1 MKAAVCRAFGA
12 PLEIEELR
20 LDPPEA
26 GEVRVRVAAC
36 AICHSDIHFAEGA
49 WGGDLPAVPGH
60 EAAGVVEEVGPG
72 VTRGRPGDRVVVSLL
87 RSCGRCFFCLRGES
101 HLCEAEL
108 PIDRGGRLRMPD
120 GALVHQ
126 AMRTAAFAEEVVVH
140 ESQLA
145 AIPSTLAFDV
155 ASLLGCGVL
164 TGLGAVTE
172 RAGVEEG
179 ASVVVVGTG
188 GVGLSAI
195 QGAVVAGAGEIVAV
209 DVSVAKRD
217 AAVRFGAT
225 RAVDPEEGDPGAEIR
240 AVTDGRGADYV
251 LVTVG
256 RTDAIEQ
263 GLSWLRRGGTLV
275 VVGMPPAGE
284 KIGVVAVDLAHDDL
298 RILGSKMGSAR
309 LADAVPRIV
318 ELYEQGRLKL
328 DELISG
334 RYPLERINEAI
345 AEAGGGSA
353 LRNVIVFDTVSTA

>member
-12 PLEIEELR
+12 PLELEELR

-36 AICHSDIHFAEGA
+36 AICQSDVHFADGA
-49 WGGDLPAVPGH
+49 WGGDLPAIAGH
-60 EAAGVVEEVGPG
+60 EAAGLVEEVGPG
-72 VTRGRPGDRVVVSLL
+72 VTSVRPGDRVVVSLL
-87 RSCGRCFFCLRGES
+87 RSCGHCFFCARGES
-101 HLCEAEL
+101 HLCHTEFAL
-108 PIDRGGRLRMPD
+108 DTSVRLRTPD
-120 GALVHQ
+120 GEAVHP
-126 AMRTAAFAEEVVVH
+126 AMRTGAFAEEIVVD

-145 AIPSTLAFDV
+145 VIPSSLGFEV
-155 ASLLGCGVL
+155 ASLVGCGVL

-172 RAGVEEG
+172 RAAVTAG
-179 ASVVVVGTG
+179 ASVVVAGTG
-188 GVGLSAI
+188 GVGCCAV
-195 QGAVVAGAGEIVAV
+195 QGAVIAGAGVIVGV
-209 DVSVAKRD
+209 DVSPAKRD

-225 RAVDPEEGDPGAEIR
+225 HALDPQDADIGKAIR
-240 AVTDGRGADYV
+240 ELTDGRGADHV

-256 RTDAIEQ
+256 RTEVIEQ
-263 GLSWLRRGGTLV
+263 GLGWLRRGGTLV

-328 DELISG
+328 DELVSG

-345 AEAGGGSA
+345 AAARDGSA
-353 LRNVIVFDTVSTA
+353 LRNVVVFDSLSSA